1 MMVSSDDNLSV
12 TVSEAE
18 WCNGFWLP
26 HLSSFI
32 DKDVSEEVSLQ
43 ERSETRC
50 REAGGDD
57 ERSRVWV
64 AEELMLDTLDI
75 SVVPFKLWGV
85 KAIVSKQESIG
96 KPNVPNLL

>member
-12 TVSEAE
+12 TASKAE
-18 WCNGFWLP
+18 WCNGLWLP

-43 ERSETRC
+43 EISKTRC
-50 REAGGDD
+50 GEAGGDN

-64 AEELMLDTLDI
+64 AKELMLDTLDI
-75 SVVPFKLWGV
+75 SVVPFKLWSA
-85 KAIVSKQESIG
+85 KAVVSEQESIG
-96 KPNVPNLL
+96 KANIFSLL